1 MAADP
6 APPPAGRTFWSPPLV
21 ALIALAALTTPGPRD
36 GSGPLHLVSLT
47 EWREPHKGFGGFSGL
62 ALDPDGKGFL
72 TVSDRGLLVHAH
84 LDRDGAGRLTGAT
97 WTDAKQFLDSKGNE
111 VAGFTSDS
119 EALRRLPDGR
129 IAVAFEGLARVA
141 AFAPPDMRPML
152 LSRWDRFKAF
162 WGNTG
167 MESLAVRPDGS
178 LMTVLELPTADGS
191 YQSFTSKTAP
201 VWTAGPPL
209 PSDGRFEATDA
220 VWAPDG
226 RLFLLERNFAVWRG
240 YTTRITAYRMTD
252 QGFGAPTL
260 LWQSPRGAYGD
271 FEGMDV
277 TTLPSGGLRVTLITD
292 NNFLPMA
299 ATMIAELDMAP
310 EAVAD
315 GKIDG

>member
-1 MAADP
+1 MAPIA
-6 APPPAGRTFWSPPLV
+6 
-21 ALIALAALTTPGPRD
+21 ALMALAALSTPGSQDD
-36 GSGPLHLVSLT
+36 GGPLHLVSLT

-62 ALDPDGKGFL
+62 ALDPDGSGFL
-72 TVSDRGLLVHAH
+72 TVSDRGLLVHAQ
-84 LDRDGAGRLTGAT
+84 LTRDAQGRITGAT
-97 WTDAKQFLDSKGNE
+97 WTKGERFLNRNGGE

-129 IAVAFEGLARVA
+129 IAVAFEGLARIA
-141 AFAPPDMRPML
+141 AFAPPDMQPTL
-152 LSRWDRFKAF
+152 LSNWDRFQSI

-178 LMTVLELPTADGS
+178 LLTVQELPFADGS
-191 YQSFTSKTAP
+191 YHSFVSQAAP
-201 VWTAGPPL
+201 VWTDGPAL
-209 PSDGRFEATDA
+209 PSDGTFEATDA

-226 RLFLLERNFAVWRG
+226 RLFLLERNFAIWRG
-240 YTTRITAYRMTD
+240 YTTRITAYRLTD
-252 QGFGAPTL
+252 KGFGPPAL

-299 ATMIAELDMAP
+299 ATVIAELDMAP
-310 EAVAD
+310 PGTAPDAVASRKTN
-315 GKIDG
+315 G